1 MNKMSKQLNQR
12 SSSCVAWAVGKRST
26 VFSKKAVNVIALSG
40 FDDDEGLALV
50 SYEAA

>member
-1 MNKMSKQLNQR
+1 MSKQLNQR
-12 SSSCVAWAVGKRST
+12 SSSLIARDAGKGSA

-50 SYEAA
+50 S